1 MAFERSSVTLCDF
14 IKVAQ
19 LTVPLFF
26 TSHLSSF
33 QLTYIFF
40 AFFTQ
45 WRSKEVSFK
54 QHFLKDRFILTQI
67 INFCSLK

>member
-19 LTVPLFF
+19 LTVSLFF

-33 QLTYIFF
+33 QLTYIFL

-45 WRSKEVSFK
+45 WEIERGLLQATFS
-54 QHFLKDRFILTQI
+54 
-67 INFCSLK
+67 